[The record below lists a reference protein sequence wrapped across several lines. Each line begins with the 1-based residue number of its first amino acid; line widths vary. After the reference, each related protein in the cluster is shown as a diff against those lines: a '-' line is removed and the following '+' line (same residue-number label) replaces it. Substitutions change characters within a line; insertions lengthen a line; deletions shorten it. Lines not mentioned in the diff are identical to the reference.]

1 MQDFHE
7 SKKLE
12 ADDVKVALVD
22 VDETVCF
29 YPDKRR
35 YDEAV
40 PNKENIAKIN
50 KLYDEG
56 WKILYWTARGGK
68 NLNLKVGVT
77 MITLGNN

>member
-1 MQDFHE
+1 MESFHE

-40 PNKENIAKIN
+40 PNKKNIAKI
-50 KLYDEG
+50 
-56 WKILYWTARGGK
+56 IL
-68 NLNLKVGVT
+68 L
-77 MITLGNN
+77 